1 MKTCLFI
8 CCLFSISYAVAQNV
22 GIGTSTP
29 SEKLEVNGNVKA
41 VNVIATNS
49 IQLTNGAAAGK
60 VLTSNAAGVGSWVT
74 PTGGGGTGTIS
85 TANSLAGFAGSS
97 LPVVSGPFE
106 FFGPTTTV
114 TLTGNQRVVMNMAA
128 SLGKTAA
135 GTDFFSLD
143 IGYQLQPAGPI
154 NNGNGGNF
162 IEYQPVFTGP
172 AYTPYS
178 IVASFKPAAGTYKI
192 GCIISGNITGFL
204 NNNNWVNGYY
214 MIINE

>member
-1 MKTCLFI
+1 MKAFLFI
-8 CCLFSISYAVAQNV
+8 CSMFCISIAFSQNV
-22 GIGTSTP
+22 GIGTTTP
-29 SEKLEVNGNVKA
+29 AEKLDVNGNVKA
-41 VNVIATNS
+41 TNVIATNS
-49 IQLTNGAAAGK
+49 FQLTTGAGAGK
-60 VLTSNAAGVGSWVT
+60 VLTSNASGVGSWAT

-85 TANSLAGFAGSS
+85 ATGSLAAFAGSS
-97 LPVVSGPFE
+97 LPVAAGPFE
-106 FFGPTTTV
+106 FFGPTSTV
-114 TLTGNQRVVMNMAA
+114 TLNGSQRVVMNMAA
-128 SLGKTAA
+128 SLGKSAA

-192 GCIISGNITGFL
+192 GCIISGNTAGFL